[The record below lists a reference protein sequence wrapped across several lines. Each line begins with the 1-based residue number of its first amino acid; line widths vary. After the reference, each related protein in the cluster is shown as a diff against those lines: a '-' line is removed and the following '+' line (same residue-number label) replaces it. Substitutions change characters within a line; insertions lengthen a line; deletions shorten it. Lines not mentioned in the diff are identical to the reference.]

1 MFPIWNPLSAPWSAT
16 FVEVEYTLIG
26 LTFFSAWMDPCILL
40 GWYSKLGSDPKW
52 TTPVV
57 LRSRPL
63 QTLTQFSLC
72 LPGYLFENDS
82 RVVPEKFEGE
92 HSAPVIHPC
101 IHTQI
106 QLHATIHLARCYLDD
121 SMFRRETLAIQSPTP
136 ISIPDL
142 IVLYRRQESLCKRYM
157 DLCVLRSLVSGF
169 GFSAHTRCRA
179 PLSRWERR
187 RAVSHGVSGVGDWR

>member
-1 MFPIWNPLSAPWSAT
+1 MKSSLCSLKCYFCRSRVHTYWPNVFQCVNGSLYFVGMVFKAWLGSQMNNPGCAKIKAPSNSNTVLPLSPRLSVWKWLPRGSREVRRWAPCTRDPPLHSHTNSIARHNPLG
-16 FVEVEYTLIG
+16 EV
-26 LTFFSAWMDPCILL
+26 
-40 GWYSKLGSDPKW
+40 
-52 TTPVV
+52 
-57 LRSRPL
+57 
-63 QTLTQFSLC
+63 
-72 LPGYLFENDS
+72 LPGWQH
-82 RVVPEKFEGE
+82 V
-92 HSAPVIHPC
+92 
-101 IHTQI
+101 
-106 QLHATIHLARCYLDD
+106 
-121 SMFRRETLAIQSPTP
+121 RRETLAIQSPTP